1 MDRIK
6 EGYNRWAGQYDT
18 SLNKTRDLEAKSLQ
32 QLLDNMHFNRALEI
46 GCGTGKNTQVLQ
58 YICDKVLAVD
68 FSEEML
74 AIARKKVPASNVSF
88 IQADITEEWDFAKE
102 TFDLITFSLVLEHIK
117 NLTPIFEKAA
127 RILTLDGM
135 VYVGELH
142 PFKQYGGTK
151 ARFTEKEAT
160 TTLACFTHHI
170 SDFTD
175 NASAG
180 GLKIEK
186 VAEFFD
192 TPDKSTVPRILSLL
206 FKKR

>member
-127 RILTLDGM
+127 RILTFEGM

-192 TPDKSTVPRILSLL
+192 TSDKSTVPRILSLL